1 MIPNQPKTVL
11 VTGSQEEY
19 HLRVTALQS
28 NHCPGSLM
36 FIMERL
42 DTNGA
47 VHKRILYTGD
57 FRFDNP
63 DLPLTCLR
71 SLHSGT
77 TPLHIDEMYLD
88 TTFCSNKYLTF
99 PTRQEAEEKIW
110 SICERWIRKN
120 TIFKENFRQHVVLFH
135 LPARYGYEKILQ
147 HIYQRS
153 AQDWRVHVPRT
164 KFSEYLCNSSLAD
177 CTDPDPNIARLVH
190 ACTSNFQKKS
200 GKYFPNKLPC
210 QSGVVSVC
218 HIKPSAM
225 FFTQSKMAALEG
237 AGQDS
242 MVEISQGGNTYRVCY
257 STHSSMEELEMFV
270 KHFAPAKIILCA
282 IPQGSTKEV
291 KPLLCKRFLPVK

>member
-1 MIPNQPKTVL
+1 MFCSVISSSFVQKKYLGILAGDIVEMIPNQPKTVL

-110 SICERWIRKN
+110 SICE
-120 TIFKENFRQHVVLFH
+120 EVDQEEH
-135 LPARYGYEKILQ
+135 
-147 HIYQRS
+147 
-153 AQDWRVHVPRT
+153 
-164 KFSEYLCNSSLAD
+164 
-177 CTDPDPNIARLVH
+177 NI
-190 ACTSNFQKKS
+190 
-200 GKYFPNKLPC
+200 
-210 QSGVVSVC
+210 
-218 HIKPSAM
+218 
-225 FFTQSKMAALEG
+225 
-237 AGQDS
+237 
-242 MVEISQGGNTYRVCY
+242 QG
-257 STHSSMEELEMFV
+257 EL
-270 KHFAPAKIILCA
+270 
-282 IPQGSTKEV
+282 
-291 KPLLCKRFLPVK
+291 